1 MTSFRLKIAV
11 GTALLGLCS
20 LAAYAQ
26 SAEPQTLPEGS
37 AQGRGQWR
45 GQRGPERELAML
57 THQLNLTPEQQTGV
71 KAVLEQQRSQMMALR
86 GKTQAEAV
94 TADTPE
100 AHQARRA
107 QMNQIHDESD
117 TKIAALLDENQKKT
131 YADLVAKR
139 KAAMARRQGPEGT
152 AAPAP
157 N

>member
-26 SAEPQTLPEGS
+26 STETPQPLPEG
-37 AQGRGQWR
+37 GPHGQWR
-45 GQRGPERELAML
+45 GRGGPERELAML

-71 KAVLEQQRSQMMALR
+71 KAVLEQQRSQMTALR
-86 GKTQAEAV
+86 AKPQTEAAN
-94 TADTPE
+94 TETPE
-100 AHQARRA
+100 AHQARVT
-107 QMNQIHDESD
+107 QMNQIHDESV
-117 TKIAALLDENQKKT
+117 TKIAALLDDNQKKT
-131 YADLVAKR
+131 FADLVAKR

-152 AAPAP
+152 SAPAP